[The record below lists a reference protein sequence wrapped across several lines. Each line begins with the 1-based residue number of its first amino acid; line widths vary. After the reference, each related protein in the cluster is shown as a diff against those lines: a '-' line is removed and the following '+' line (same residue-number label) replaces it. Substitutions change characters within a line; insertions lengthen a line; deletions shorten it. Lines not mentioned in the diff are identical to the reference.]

1 MILDG
6 EHIDTNETNDL
17 FPPALDCIPHAFPG
31 ETLYSWCAHYHRL
44 IGETNPRTTSRHL
57 FGHPTAGLRPEL
69 PFHLSNFQENT
80 QQHLGNL
87 NELLRQRTV
96 FGFYAPFLPPGAIA
110 EIVAHLAGSNS
121 VAARARLGISKD
133 GQGSRAPL
141 RFCPECVKEQ
151 LTTYPISWWQI
162 EHLWPSVC
170 ICRRHGCPLLQL
182 RDELLERSSADYYLA
197 HELNDS
203 QLIETQEMTTRQHQL
218 LTGLASWTTT
228 LVGQRDGA
236 FDDGVLRFTYLLQA
250 KHRGWI
256 ALDGSLRLML
266 LQGAFLSRNA
276 PLASIP
282 AFEFV
287 ARASGENGGFLGTL
301 FRQYPGRRHPS
312 KHIVLMDFLFERPEK
327 FLAAYAA
334 AKAVIAEDGWQG
346 AQKLLTDSSRTL
358 INLIESSEYS
368 VSAAAR
374 KVGITAE
381 EALSHLSRRT
391 DVSRPRRPHVV
402 GTERENQLREMLNN
416 GCNRREIADS
426 LTLRPSF
433 IKSYLADNPELR
445 IRWQTVRRAREREL
459 HRAQLLSVLDA
470 NPGLP
475 VKAIRRLP
483 QNGFQWLYKHDL
495 EWLREILPAI
505 WKR

>member
-1 MILDG
+1 MDG
-6 EHIDTNETNDL
+6 AHIDTNEASDL
-17 FPPALDCIPHAFPG
+17 FPPALDCIPHAFAG
-31 ETLYSWCAHYHRL
+31 ETLYSWCARYHRL
-44 IGETNPRTTSRHL
+44 IGDTNPRATSRRL

-69 PFHLSNFQENT
+69 PFHLGNFQENT
-80 QQHLGNL
+80 QQRLGSL
-87 NELLRQRTV
+87 NDLLRQRTV
-96 FGFYAPFLPPGAIA
+96 FGFYAPFLPPKAIA
-110 EIVAHLAGSNS
+110 EIVGHLAAGSS
-121 VAARARLGISKD
+121 VAARARLGMSKD
-133 GQGSRAPL
+133 GQASRAPL
-141 RFCPECVKEQ
+141 RFCPECSKEQ
-151 LTTYPISWWQI
+151 LATNTISWWQV

-170 ICRRHGCPLLQL
+170 VCNRHGQPLLHI
-182 RDELLERSSADYYLA
+182 RDDLLERSSADYYQA
-197 HELNDS
+197 HELDATQLIAPQDITAS
-203 QLIETQEMTTRQHQL
+203 QLQL
-218 LTGLASWTTT
+218 LTGLANWTKAIM
-228 LVGQRDGA
+228 GQRDSA
-236 FDDGVLRFTYLLQA
+236 FDDTVLRFSYLLQA
-250 KHRGWI
+250 KRRGWI
-256 ALDGSLRLML
+256 SLDGSLRLKL
-266 LQGAFLSRNA
+266 LQDAFLSRRA
-276 PLASIP
+276 SLASIP

-312 KHIVLMDFLFERPEK
+312 KHIVLMDFLFEEPER

-334 AKAVIAEDGWQG
+334 AKAVIAVDGQQG
-346 AQKLLTDSSRTL
+346 AHKLLTDSSRTL

-426 LTLRPSF
+426 LTLRPCF

-459 HRAQLLSVLDA
+459 HRAQLLSALDA
-470 NPGLP
+470 HPGLP
-475 VKAIRRLP
+475 IKAIRRLP